1 MKPQLFL
8 GLGLLST
15 LWAAPASAHVFAPTV
30 TSCIRNE
37 VATVI
42 SSPKTDDAG
51 MKFQVRRSTPD
62 VKADCALEA
71 RASDVVL
78 GTGQMDALYYIT
90 LAKTFL
96 ILDAGTGPDRGLVI
110 YLVPEGKEVFSGGY
124 SVQGR
129 CDPTTGCESDEFSI
143 DETGLT
149 FWREI
154 PEKANAKNC
163 PNYAKFMKATGS
175 AAIEEKSLF
184 RFSTRTVEPLKGRR
198 CVQQQ

>member
-1 MKPQLFL
+1 MKAHLVL
-8 GLGLLST
+8 GLGLLT
-15 LWAAPASAHVFAPTV
+15 GLWAAPARAHVFAPTV

-37 VATVI
+37 VVTVI

-51 MKFQVRRSTPD
+51 LRFQVRRSTQD
-62 VKADCALEA
+62 AKADCALEA

-78 GTGQMDALYYIT
+78 GTGPMDALYYIT

-110 YLVPEGKEVFSGGY
+110 YQVPEGKELFSGGY

-129 CDPTTGCESDEFSI
+129 CDPTTGCESDEFAI

-154 PEKANAKNC
+154 PEKAGANNC
-163 PNYAKFMKATGS
+163 PGYARLVRATGS

-184 RFSTRTVEPLKGRR
+184 RFSTRAVEPLKGRR
-198 CVQQQ
+198 CVPQQ